1 MFQRLTWK
9 TFVNRIHVDDLYV
22 FYRIVARVE
31 SENFLS
37 VTLLG
42 IETIG
47 NCHTA

>member
-9 TFVNRIHVDDLYV
+9 TFVNRIHVDDL
-22 FYRIVARVE
+22 YRIVARVE